1 MADGDVA
8 QGPAHLVGHGSAQA
22 AAGRAWGARR
32 SIRAFEHW
40 STLVV
45 DSLGFGTCHGGT
57 GPNIPSASG
66 RSGMSLFDDL
76 KAAISTGDTTK
87 LQGQLKDL
95 IGDLDLDSL
104 KQKFEASGLGDK
116 VQSWISTGPNTP
128 ATAED
133 IKKTMDPQKLQAL
146 ADKQGVDVDTAAQRA
161 ADVLPDVVD
170 KLTPEG
176 KIPVSV

>member
-1 MADGDVA
+1 
-8 QGPAHLVGHGSAQA
+8 
-22 AAGRAWGARR
+22 
-32 SIRAFEHW
+32 
-40 STLVV
+40 
-45 DSLGFGTCHGGT
+45 
-57 GPNIPSASG
+57 
-66 RSGMSLFDDL
+66 MSLFDDL
-76 KAAISTGDTTK
+76 KAAISTGDTGK
-87 LQGQLKDL
+87 LQSQLKDL
-95 IGDLDLDSL
+95 VGDIDLDSL
-104 KQKFEASGLGDK
+104 KRKFESSGLGDK

-176 KIPVSV
+176 KVPVSV

>member
-1 MADGDVA
+1 
-8 QGPAHLVGHGSAQA
+8 
-22 AAGRAWGARR
+22 
-32 SIRAFEHW
+32 
-40 STLVV
+40 
-45 DSLGFGTCHGGT
+45 
-57 GPNIPSASG
+57 
-66 RSGMSLFDDL
+66 MSLFDDL

-116 VQSWISTGPNTP
+116 VQSWISTGPDTP